1 MIHDGHT
8 PLDDDAVDEL
18 RYVIGAAFSPAA
30 PVSRRELFA
39 GRISQMQELIGVIS
53 QTGQHAVIYGERGVG
68 KTSMAATMTDV
79 LNGRRV
85 VVRVNCD
92 GTDTFGSL
100 WHKALTEIQIAQETQ
115 GPGFT
120 AERKRAFVSAAG
132 YLPPVED
139 VTPNDVRR
147 VLTTLDGVDL
157 FFDEFDRLINTEAKT
172 LFADTIKSL
181 SDHLVPSTVVLVGV
195 ADTVDELIAEH
206 RSVERAL
213 AQIHMPRMSLA
224 ELGEIV
230 RRVEAEEIGMSMEPD
245 AFEQITRLSQGLPHY
260 AHLLTQ
266 QAALAALKRADLNIT
281 MADASAAMRVAIEK
295 SQESVKS
302 GYQRAT
308 FSPRTTL
315 YSEVLLACALL
326 HGDDWGY
333 FTAGDVRD
341 PLSAIMGKRYEIPA
355 FAAHLK
361 DLSDEQGKRGPV
373 LQRVGETRRFRYR
386 FINPLMQPY
395 VLMRGMDDG
404 KVDPGIVQR
413 FLR

>member
-1 MIHDGHT
+1 MSQQT
-8 PLDDDAVDEL
+8 TLEPEDAEDLE
-18 RYVIGAAFSPAA
+18 YVIGTAFSPAA

-39 GRISQMQELIGVIS
+39 GRISQMRELLGVMS
-53 QTGQHAVIYGERGVG
+53 QTGQHAVVYGERGVG

-79 LNGRRV
+79 LAGERIG
-85 VVRVNCD
+85 VRVNCD

-100 WHKALTEIQIAQETQ
+100 WHKALTEIQIAQDSP
-115 GPGFT
+115 GAGFT
-120 AERKRAFVSAAG
+120 AERKRALISAAG
-132 YLPPVED
+132 YLPAPED

-147 VLTTLDGVDL
+147 ILTTLGGVDL
-157 FFDEFDRLINTEAKT
+157 FFDEFDRVTNAEAKT

-213 AQIHMPRMSLA
+213 AQIHMPRMSLK

-230 RRVEAEEIGMSMEPD
+230 RRVEAEDIAMSIEEE
-245 AFEQITRLSQGLPHY
+245 AVEQITRLCQGLPHY
-260 AHLLTQ
+260 THLLTQ
-266 QAALAALKRADLNIT
+266 QAALAALYRLDRNIT
-281 MADASAAMRVAIEK
+281 IADVREAMRVAIKK
-295 SQESVKS
+295 SQESVKN

-315 YSEVLLACALL
+315 YGEVLLACALL

-361 DLSDEQGKRGPV
+361 DLSEVGGKRGPV

-395 VLMRGMDDG
+395 VLMRGIDDHT
-404 KVDPGIVQR
+404 VDPEIVQR